1 MGRLKRHRG
10 GQPGNQNAR
19 KHGFYSPYMS
29 QPEIDELNKAL
40 DQEDI
45 DKHVAA
51 TRIKLSSALLADP
64 SNRRLLGDASRQLS
78 KYYRCQNHM
87 DKEDYAEIKK
97 FIRLV
102 ITEAAKQFSQTN
114 ESESGNFA

>member
-1 MGRLKRHRG
+1 MPSKKRHRG

-29 QPEIDELNKAL
+29 QPEIRELHQTL
-40 DQEDI
+40 DLGGVDRQ
-45 DKHVAA
+45 VAV

-64 SNRRLLGDASRQLS
+64 ANRRVLGDASRQLV
-78 KYYRCQNHM
+78 KYYRFQNYM

-102 ITEAAKQFSQTN
+102 ITAAAKHFSQTN
-114 ESESGNFA
+114 ESKSGNLA